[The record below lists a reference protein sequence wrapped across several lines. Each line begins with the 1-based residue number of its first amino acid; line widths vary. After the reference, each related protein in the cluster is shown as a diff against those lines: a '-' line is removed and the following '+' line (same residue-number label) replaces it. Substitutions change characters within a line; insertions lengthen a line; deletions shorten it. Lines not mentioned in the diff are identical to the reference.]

1 MGDALTIRRYRATDH
16 AAVWALHH
24 VAERADAP
32 DRIPPVVADDPAYGD
47 VHRIEDTDL
56 RQGGELL
63 VGVLDDQLVAISGIE
78 RVDPERAYV
87 KRGRVHHAHHGRRFG
102 RALMRALEKRARALS
117 YRVLEP
123 TPLSIA
129 ARRDNSI

>member
-1 MGDALTIRRYRATDH
+1 MGDALTIRRYRTMDH
-16 AAVWALHH
+16 DAVWALHH
-24 VAERADAP
+24 LAERAYAP

-47 VHRIEDTDL
+47 FHRIEDTYL
-56 RQGGELL
+56 RQGGEIL
-63 VGVLDDQLVAISGIE
+63 VGFLDDQLVAISGIE
-78 RVDPERAYV
+78 RVDPERAHV
-87 KRGRVHHAHHGRRFG
+87 KRVRVHHAHHGRGFG
-102 RALMRALEKRARALS
+102 RAIMRALEKRARALS